1 MKQSL
6 KRFFPKLR
14 KRTNVIYR
22 FSGNMP
28 YPPNLPPGLYWEPA
42 SEALLDLV
50 MSDDH
55 SRCEALKGLLAQGAQ
70 GIIIHDGERW
80 AAHGFIS
87 PPGISLPHHIPKR
100 IVSEPWWLF
109 YMHTSK
115 EWRRRGLQK
124 ACIKL
129 KLRFINQLAGRIDM
143 VMTDTGEDNMPSRKG
158 FITTGFVPAG
168 VVRSLELH
176 VPKHGIVLL
185 HAKWNRTELHKE
197 LVK

>member
-80 AAHGFIS
+80 AAHGVWI
-87 PPGISLPHHIPKR
+87 I
-100 IVSEPWWLF
+100 
-109 YMHTSK
+109 
-115 EWRRRGLQK
+115 Q
-124 ACIKL
+124 
-129 KLRFINQLAGRIDM
+129 
-143 VMTDTGEDNMPSRKG
+143 
-158 FITTGFVPAG
+158 
-168 VVRSLELH
+168 
-176 VPKHGIVLL
+176 
-185 HAKWNRTELHKE
+185 KE
-197 LVK
+197 LSWVGLV